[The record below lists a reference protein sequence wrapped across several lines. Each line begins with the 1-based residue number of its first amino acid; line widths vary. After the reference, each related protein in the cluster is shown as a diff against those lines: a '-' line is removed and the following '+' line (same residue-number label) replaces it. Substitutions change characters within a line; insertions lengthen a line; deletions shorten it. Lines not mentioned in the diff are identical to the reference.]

1 MDTVRKSPDV
11 KAFAIARIRAI
22 FRPIMNRPS
31 VFTFLATLIAFAAAA
46 HLAPQA
52 MAADKGKVIHLLN
65 GKDLSNFYTYIRN
78 SSDRKVAPDL
88 NKDPDQVYT
97 YKNGIL
103 RVSGQHMAYLATKKG
118 YGNYRLIAEFKW
130 GKKTWDGKGRGR
142 DAGLFFNATGE
153 DKLFM
158 KSQECQM
165 LEGGTGDL
173 CLISGADL
181 TARGTSG
188 VKRFDRPGKGEW
200 ENRLGFRGEDEIE
213 KPLGEWNTVEI
224 INRNGH
230 VKLSVNGRVMVDGKK
245 ADPQSGKILIQSNNA
260 ELFYRRIDLH
270 PLGK

>member
-1 MDTVRKSPDV
+1 MIKRFTSMVFSV
-11 KAFAIARIRAI
+11 VAFA
-22 FRPIMNRPS
+22 
-31 VFTFLATLIAFAAAA
+31 LAAS
-46 HLAPQA
+46 LAPQA
-52 MAADKGKVIHLLN
+52 QAAKSGKVIQLLKGN
-65 GKDLSNFYTYIRN
+65 DLSGFYTYIRN
-78 SSDRKVAPDL
+78 SDDRKIAPDL

-97 YKNGIL
+97 FKNGIL
-103 RVSGQHMAYLATKKG
+103 RVSGQHMGYLATKKS
-118 YGNYRLIAEFKW
+118 YGNYRLVAEFKW

-181 TARGTSG
+181 AARGTSG
-188 VKRFDRPGKGEW
+188 VKRYDRPGKGKW
-200 ENRLGFRGEDEIE
+200 ENKLGFRGEDEVE

-224 INRNGH
+224 INRNGR
-230 VKLSVNGRVMVDGKK
+230 VKLSVNGRVMVDGKG
-245 ADPQSGKILIQSNNA
+245 ADPKSGKILIQSNNA
-260 ELFYRRIDLH
+260 ELLYRRLDLY